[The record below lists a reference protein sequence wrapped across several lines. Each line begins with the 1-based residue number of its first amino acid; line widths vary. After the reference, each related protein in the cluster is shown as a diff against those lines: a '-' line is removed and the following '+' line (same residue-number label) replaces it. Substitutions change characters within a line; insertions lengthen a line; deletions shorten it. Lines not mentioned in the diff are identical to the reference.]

1 MSSFPWCC
9 PYCNHNATITGL
21 QHSVSNHY
29 FNCNN
34 ALETDLL
41 LKTMV
46 TVCPNLD
53 CREFEISAILGTK
66 TPRGSIGN
74 QLMSWRLKPDSN
86 AKPLPSYIPKAIV
99 EDYREACL
107 IRELSPKSSATLARR
122 CLQGIIRDFWKDDVK
137 PGRLVDEIR
146 AISSKVDPITWQAI
160 DGVRNVGN
168 IGAHM
173 EKDIDHIVEVEPE
186 EAQLLIGLLEH
197 LMKEWYINRHERL
210 QQMQALIGL
219 ADKKK
224 EQRKV
229 TSND

>member
-1 MSSFPWCC
+1 MESFSWCC
-9 PYCNHNATITGL
+9 PYCNHNATITDS
-21 QHSVSNHY
+21 QYSASNHT
-29 FNCNN
+29 FAHNN
-34 ALETDLL
+34 SFDTVLL
-41 LKTMV
+41 LRTMV
-46 TVCPNLD
+46 TVCPNIN
-53 CREFEISAILGTK
+53 CREFEISAILGHR
-66 TPRGSIGN
+66 TPRGNITEE
-74 QLMSWRLKPDSN
+74 LMSWRLKPDSN
-86 AKPLPSYIPKAIV
+86 AKPLPNYIPKAIV

-146 AISSKVDPITWQAI
+146 TIKPKVDPITWQAI

-173 EKDIDHIVEVEPE
+173 EKNIDHIVEVEPE

-197 LMKEWYINRHERL
+197 LIKEWYINRHERQ
-210 QQMQALIGL
+210 QQMQELIGL

-224 EQRKV
+224 EQRNV
-229 TSND
+229 TSNN